1 MGDGATPQRHLHIHF
16 TATPFTTHAKLNK
29 LGYSTDDWKK
39 KMWNTHK
46 MELFLIAKKNEIM
59 IEEGGPA
66 KHGTGRVRK
75 GSERG
80 IVTKHNS
87 TYA

>member
-1 MGDGATPQRHLHIHF
+1 
-16 TATPFTTHAKLNK
+16 
-29 LGYSTDDWKK
+29 
-39 KMWNTHK
+39 MWNTHK

-66 KHGTGRVRK
+66 KHSTGRVRK

-80 IVTKHNS
+80 IITKHNS